1 MNKKKIVIIILLL
14 LIVSLVINKFDK
26 NLRFDLGLTDYYKYN
41 KPLTAKERSI
51 VDEKAFLAGLYDY
64 PPLTYTNQ
72 FNNYNVGIVVDYLSQ
87 LAIELSSN
95 IHIKVGTRDNL
106 ADGLNNDETDIIMRE
121 YYNGEA
127 VSDDLLITQ
136 PLCVVKTKILVKKNL
151 NIENPQDL
159 KDKSLV
165 TLARDNENGR
175 IDAVVNNLNNV
186 NLIEVDNIYQCFAL
200 INNNVAVGFIGG
212 DMEAAH
218 FLKVTNRG
226 AYFKFLKLTYNEK
239 RICLAVKKDNKEMLD
254 ILNKG
259 ILQLKK
265 KNLIAQT
272 QYKWLGDFDTGV
284 DLGTIESTYRVLIVI
299 MFIIGGF
306 SVWNYIITQR
316 VNTRT
321 RELFESKEELRLI
334 IDTMRNGIMVI
345 EDDTTI
351 LECNDS
357 IAEMTGVP
365 KGKLI
370 GANYKDLPQLAPFTN
385 PDNMFKVFNIGAR
398 YYYISRQKVA
408 GNKSMVIVEDY
419 TEKYLKEKRER
430 IESKM
435 IAVGQLSAGLAHEAR
450 NPLGLIKSYIYL
462 IEKHTVHSEVC
473 RHAVSVINDSINRIN
488 YLVENLLRFSKLSS
502 DELKWTDAEDF
513 VNSIIEEEKENAEK
527 YDIIIYSSFKG
538 RYREPILINKEVLRM
553 VLVNLIKNAVDSFDD
568 KKCEEKN
575 IHVNINVEENHIDIE
590 VIDNGCGIE
599 KEALENIFD
608 PFYSTKE
615 TGVGLGLYI
624 INTEI
629 RNNGG
634 TISVKSE
641 FGKGTEFKI
650 TLPVVERK
658 NGEKDRV

>member
-1 MNKKKIVIIILLL
+1 MNKKKIIIIILLL
-14 LIVSLVINKFDK
+14 LVVSLVINKFDK
-26 NLRFDLGLTDYYKYN
+26 NLRFGLGLTDYYKYN
-41 KPLTAKERSI
+41 QPLTEKERI
-51 VDEKAFLAGLYDY
+51 IIDETDFLAGIYDY

-87 LAIELSSN
+87 LAIELRSN
-95 IHIKVGTRDNL
+95 IHLKAGAKDSLVE
-106 ADGLNNDETDIIMRE
+106 GLKNDEIDIVMLE
-121 YYNGEA
+121 GDYQDA
-127 VSDDLLITQ
+127 LKDDILLTQ
-136 PLCVVKTKILVKKNL
+136 PLCEVKTKILVKKNL
-151 NIENPQDL
+151 DIERPQDL

-165 TLARDNENGR
+165 TLTSDNENGE
-175 IDAVVNNLNNV
+175 IDVIVKKLDNV
-186 NLIEVDNIYQCFAL
+186 TLLEVENIYQCFAL
-200 INNNVAVGFIGG
+200 INNNIAVGFIGD

-226 AYFKFLKLTYNEK
+226 AYFKFLKPTYDEK

-284 DLGTIESTYRVLIVI
+284 DLGAIESTYRVLIVI

-334 IDTMRNGIMVI
+334 IDTMQNGIMVI
-345 EDDTTI
+345 EDDAII

-365 KGKLI
+365 KEKLV
-370 GANYKDLPQLAPFTN
+370 GANYKELPQLAPFTN
-385 PDNMFKVFNIGAR
+385 PDNMYTVFNIGAR

-408 GNKSMVIVEDY
+408 GNKSMIIVEDY

-430 IESKM
+430 LESKM
-435 IAVGQLSAGLAHEAR
+435 IAVGQLSAGLAHEVR

-462 IEKHTVHSEVC
+462 IGKHTAHSEVC
-473 RHAVSVINDSINRIN
+473 KHAISVINDSINRIN
-488 YLVENLLRFSKLSS
+488 HLVENLLRFSKLSS
-502 DELKWTDAEDF
+502 DELNWTDAEDF
-513 VNSIIEEEKENAEK
+513 IHSIIEEEKENAREH
-527 YDIIIYSSFKG
+527 DIIIHSSFTG
-538 RYREPILINKEVLRM
+538 RYKDQILINKEVLRM
-553 VLVNLIKNAVDSFDD
+553 VLVNLIHNAVDSFND
-568 KKCEEKN
+568 KKCEEKS
-575 IHVNINVEENHIDIE
+575 IHVNINVEDNHVDIE
-590 VIDNGCGIE
+590 VTDNGCGIE

-615 TGVGLGLYI
+615 NGVGLGLYI

-641 FGKGTEFKI
+641 YGEGTEFKI
-650 TLPVVERK
+650 TLPVMERK
-658 NGEKDRV
+658 NGEEDRI